1 MSDLSGSADCPEL
14 GRPYLR
20 AEDFEWTWNWTQK
33 GLWTF
38 STTFSQGFPRTLAK
52 WLTRK
57 RERSN
62 DVAGGADVV
71 RPCVGKTT
79 SVFEAKDLSVM
90 IRICPEQGNEGII
103 TAITVVGETV
113 TVYCGERTHGRVQH
127 LGGNVTDITNS
138 FWELALSNASR
149 RMKVPAP
156 SEPSHMA
163 WHWAFQNGQNK
174 PQVAPRGLPFDLGTK
189 SGTNPEIRTNPVR
202 IPTKPDANPTK
213 PKRKTGVEP
222 H

>member
-113 TVYCGERTHGRVQH
+113 TVYCGERTVEYI
-127 LGGNVTDITNS
+127 TWAEMATTNS

-149 RMKVPAP
+149 RMKVP
-156 SEPSHMA
+156 
-163 WHWAFQNGQNK
+163 
-174 PQVAPRGLPFDLGTK
+174 
-189 SGTNPEIRTNPVR
+189 
-202 IPTKPDANPTK
+202 
-213 PKRKTGVEP
+213 
-222 H
+222 